1 MEQNFIKVLQL
12 RDFEQSEGDLMFH
25 FIQVKPNKEFSWAGL
40 FAQGLIRG
48 WAYAPDF
55 RVLKSSNALM
65 SNCV

>member
-1 MEQNFIKVLQL
+1 
-12 RDFEQSEGDLMFH
+12 MFH

-65 SNCV
+65 PDCA

>member
-1 MEQNFIKVLQL
+1 
-12 RDFEQSEGDLMFH
+12 MFH